1 MRQPVR
7 PARQLWWLLPLL
19 FLLPLGQVAWG
30 QTEGRRV
37 TARIVSAETGKPIV
51 DVLCSVWDGEGR
63 RTAFTQSD
71 ARGEA
76 RFSLSP
82 RDVRLTFALL
92 GYTKEELRITELPGD
107 TCTIRLQPSTTPIRE
122 VRIKARPISVRG
134 DTLHY
139 RVKAFA
145 GKQDRYL
152 EDVIK
157 KLPGIEVKENGR
169 IEYQGRAIN
178 KFYIEGQDPLGS
190 NYTQASRNIPVEAVD
205 QVEVIEHNQHKR
217 ILQGLVV
224 SDQAALNIRLS
235 KSSRFRPFGELMAG
249 TGARPPL
256 WEGKSFLMEA
266 GRTNQMITTLKG
278 NTTGT
283 DLSEDF
289 VQQMDASSSLPQ
301 VALPSTVLET
311 SAAKRPPLDIHRYLD
326 DRGVNWG
333 FNDLQKLTPYS
344 DLRLNVS
351 GYHDHR
357 RLRSES
363 EHHYLGT
370 TPLDLYETSQLTQ
383 RPNYYNASLRYEL
396 NAPKR
401 YLLGELT
408 FGGRRSDELEGLSSN
423 SRRYALQLRQE
434 PLWLQASLQTT
445 MSLGGTLLDFVSS
458 TRGYTAGET
467 LRGEWTEGTI
477 PRQPLH
483 EWRRLTQLHST
494 HRASTLLHLG
504 RSTSLST
511 GLSATADLRS
521 YDTPQANL
529 SSASIYRDLALGLD
543 ATFTYRTGGLYLSA
557 GAPMTLEREALHVG
571 GIHDEATRLTVSP
584 FVSLRKGIGQRGELW
599 LRGSYAQRPDL
610 DSYYSPSPIR
620 RGYRLYYQSLER
632 LYTQERLSGS
642 LRLSY
647 RDPLA
652 LLFAY
657 LQLSYLQTTRG
668 YYRDYTFSADRAE
681 SIPIDRTHHRG
692 TFSVAGA
699 VDRTISVLGLSLHA
713 ELKYSHTSY
722 LSAQARRTYPIQSDL
737 VQPSLTMTCN
747 RFAPLELAYT
757 FELSSMWLHHPL
769 RRLDPVLSLRESVE
783 AVLPLGGAWFLSMQ
797 VVHSM
802 NETSPRHYKHSFFGD
817 LDARWTMSKRLKL
830 SARIANLWGQTAYRV
845 THLSATEVSS
855 FAVPLRPRELVV
867 TASFRI

>member
-7 PARQLWWLLPLL
+7 PARQLWWLLALL

-37 TARIVSAETGKPIV
+37 TARIVSAETGKPIG

-82 RDVRLTFALL
+82 RDLRLTFALL
-92 GYTKEELRITELPGD
+92 GYTKQELLISGLPGD

-122 VRIKARPISVRG
+122 VRIKARPINVRG
-134 DTLHY
+134 DTLLY
-139 RVKAFA
+139 LVKAFA

-235 KSSRFRPFGELMAG
+235 KSSRFRPFGEVMAG
-249 TGARPPL
+249 TGVRPPL
-256 WEGKSFLMEA
+256 WEGKSFLMQA
-266 GRTNQMITTLKG
+266 GRTNQLITTLKG

-283 DLSEDF
+283 DLSGDF

-311 SAAKRPPLDIHRYLD
+311 SAPKSPPLDIHRYLD

-351 GYHDHR
+351 GYHDRR

-363 EHHYLGT
+363 EHHYLGM

-408 FGGRRSDELEGLSSN
+408 FGGRRTDEQEGLSSN

-445 MSLGGTLLDFVSS
+445 LSLGGTLLEVVSS

-483 EWRRLTQLHST
+483 EWGRLTQLHST
-494 HRASTLLHLG
+494 HRASSTFHLG

-521 YDTPQANL
+521 YDTPRASL
-529 SSASIYRDLALGLD
+529 SSSSTYRDLALGLD

-571 GIHDEATRLTVSP
+571 AVHDEATRLTVSP
-584 FVSLRKGIGQRGELW
+584 FVNLRKGIGQRGELCYVEAMHSAPTSTATTA
-599 LRGSYAQRPDL
+599 RARYVGAT
-610 DSYYSPSPIR
+610 DSTTRVS
-620 RGYRLYYQSLER
+620 
-632 LYTQERLSGS
+632 SGS
-642 LRLSY
+642 TLRSV
-647 RDPLA
+647 
-652 LLFAY
+652 
-657 LQLSYLQTTRG
+657 S
-668 YYRDYTFSADRAE
+668 RARYGSPTE
-681 SIPIDRTHHRG
+681 IPWSSSSPT
-692 TFSVAGA
+692 
-699 VDRTISVLGLSLHA
+699 
-713 ELKYSHTSY
+713 YS
-722 LSAQARRTYPIQSDL
+722 
-737 VQPSLTMTCN
+737 
-747 RFAPLELAYT
+747 
-757 FELSSMWLHHPL
+757 
-769 RRLDPVLSLRESVE
+769 
-783 AVLPLGGAWFLSMQ
+783 
-797 VVHSM
+797 
-802 NETSPRHYKHSFFGD
+802 
-817 LDARWTMSKRLKL
+817 
-830 SARIANLWGQTAYRV
+830 
-845 THLSATEVSS
+845 
-855 FAVPLRPRELVV
+855 
-867 TASFRI
+867 

>member
-1 MRQPVR
+1 MRQPAR
-7 PARQLWWLLPLL
+7 PTRQLWWLLILL
-19 FLLPLGQVAWG
+19 FLLPLGQEAWG

-37 TARIVSAETGKPIV
+37 TARIVSAETDKPIV

-71 ARGEA
+71 ARGEVHL
-76 RFSLSP
+76 SLSP

-92 GYTKEELRITELPGD
+92 GYTKEELRISEQLGD
-107 TCTIRLQPSTTPIRE
+107 SFTIRLRPSTTPIRE
-122 VRIKARPISVRG
+122 VRIKARPISVKG
-134 DTLHY
+134 DTLRY

-178 KFYIEGQDPLGS
+178 KFYIEGQDPLGA
-190 NYTQASRNIPVEAVD
+190 NYTQASRNIPVDAVD
-205 QVEVIEHNQHKR
+205 QVELIERNQHKR

-235 KSSRFRPFGELMAG
+235 KSSRFRPFGEVMAG

-256 WEGKSFLMEA
+256 WEGKTFLMQA
-266 GRTNQMITTLKG
+266 GRTNQLITTLKG
-278 NTTGT
+278 NNTGT
-283 DLSEDF
+283 DLSGDF
-289 VQQMDASSSLPQ
+289 AQQIDASSPLPQ
-301 VALPSTVLET
+301 VPLPSTVLET
-311 SAAKRPPLDIHRYLD
+311 SAPKSPPLDIHRYLD
-326 DRGVNWG
+326 DRSFNWG
-333 FNDLQKLTPYS
+333 FNDLQKLTQYS

-351 GYHDHR
+351 GYHDR
-357 RLRSES
+357 RLLRSES
-363 EHHYLGT
+363 ERHYLGT
-370 TPLDLYETSQLTQ
+370 MPLDLYETSHLDQ

-408 FGGRRSDELEGLSSN
+408 FGGRRSDEVEGLSSN

-445 MSLGGTLLDFVSS
+445 LNLGGTLLDFVSS

-467 LRGEWTEGTI
+467 LRGEWTEGTL
-477 PRQPLH
+477 PRQSLH
-483 EWRRLTQLHST
+483 EGRRLTQLHST
-494 HRASTLLHLG
+494 HRASTIFHFG
-504 RSTSLST
+504 RTLSLST

-521 YDTPQANL
+521 YDTPRASL
-529 SSASIYRDLALGLD
+529 SSASTYRDLALGLD

-557 GAPMTLEREALHVG
+557 GAPMTLEREVLHVG
-571 GIHDEATRLTVSP
+571 AVHDEATRLSVSP
-584 FVSLRKGIGQRGELW
+584 FISLRKGIGQRGELW
-599 LRGSYAQRPDL
+599 LRGGYAQRPDL

-652 LLFAY
+652 LFFAY
-657 LQLSYLQTTRG
+657 LHLSYLQTTRG

-681 SIPIDRTHHRG
+681 SIPIDRTHHRE
-692 TFSVAGA
+692 TFSIAGA

-722 LSAQARRTYPIQSDL
+722 LSSQARRTYPIQSDL
-737 VQPSLTMTCN
+737 LQPSLTMMCN
-747 RFAPLELAYT
+747 KFAPLELAYT

-783 AVLPLGGAWFLSMQ
+783 AALSLGGDWLLSMQ

-802 NETSPRHYKHSFFGD
+802 TEISPRHYKHSFFGD
-817 LDARWTMSKRLKL
+817 LDARWTVSKRLKL

-855 FAVPLRPRELVV
+855 FAVPLRPRELIV

>member
-7 PARQLWWLLPLL
+7 PARLLWWLLPLL
-19 FLLPLGQVAWG
+19 FLLPLGQEVWG
-30 QTEGRRV
+30 QTEGRRL
-37 TARIVSAETGKPIV
+37 TARIVSAETGKPIG

-71 ARGEA
+71 ARGEVHL
-76 RFSLSP
+76 SLSP

-92 GYTKEELRITELPGD
+92 GYTKQELRITELPGD

-122 VRIKARPISVRG
+122 VRIKARPINVRG
-134 DTLHY
+134 DTLLY

-235 KSSRFRPFGELMAG
+235 KASRFRPFGEVMAG
-249 TGARPPL
+249 TGVRPPL
-256 WEGKSFLMEA
+256 WEGKSFLMQA
-266 GRTNQMITTLKG
+266 GRTNQLITTLKG
-278 NTTGT
+278 NNTGT
-283 DLSEDF
+283 DLSGDF

-311 SAAKRPPLDIHRYLD
+311 SAPKSPPLDIHRYLD

-351 GYHDHR
+351 GYHDRR
-357 RLRSES
+357 RLHSES

-408 FGGRRSDELEGLSSN
+408 FGGRRSDEQEGLSSN

-445 MSLGGTLLDFVSS
+445 LSLGGALLEVVSS

-467 LRGEWTEGTI
+467 LRGRRARSLASRFMSGGASPSSI
-477 PRQPLH
+477 RRIGLPRP
-483 EWRRLTQLHST
+483 
-494 HRASTLLHLG
+494 
-504 RSTSLST
+504 STS
-511 GLSATADLRS
+511 GALR
-521 YDTPQANL
+521 P
-529 SSASIYRDLALGLD
+529 
-543 ATFTYRTGGLYLSA
+543 
-557 GAPMTLEREALHVG
+557 
-571 GIHDEATRLTVSP
+571 
-584 FVSLRKGIGQRGELW
+584 
-599 LRGSYAQRPDL
+599 
-610 DSYYSPSPIR
+610 
-620 RGYRLYYQSLER
+620 
-632 LYTQERLSGS
+632 
-642 LRLSY
+642 
-647 RDPLA
+647 
-652 LLFAY
+652 
-657 LQLSYLQTTRG
+657 
-668 YYRDYTFSADRAE
+668 
-681 SIPIDRTHHRG
+681 
-692 TFSVAGA
+692 
-699 VDRTISVLGLSLHA
+699 
-713 ELKYSHTSY
+713 
-722 LSAQARRTYPIQSDL
+722 
-737 VQPSLTMTCN
+737 
-747 RFAPLELAYT
+747 
-757 FELSSMWLHHPL
+757 
-769 RRLDPVLSLRESVE
+769 
-783 AVLPLGGAWFLSMQ
+783 
-797 VVHSM
+797 
-802 NETSPRHYKHSFFGD
+802 
-817 LDARWTMSKRLKL
+817 
-830 SARIANLWGQTAYRV
+830 SARD
-845 THLSATEVSS
+845 SA
-855 FAVPLRPRELVV
+855 LQ
-867 TASFRI
+867 RI